1 LKYTHQVARVDET
14 QYSLKCP
21 QSPHKGRGN
30 IHHTYYRRA
39 NITCAIFISSEE
51 DNSSCML
58 KHTTVCAITFTA
70 RP

>member
-1 LKYTHQVARVDET
+1 VARVDET

-21 QSPHKGRGN
+21 KSPHKGRGN
-30 IHHTYYRRA
+30 NHHSYYRKA
-39 NITCAIFISSEE
+39 NITCAISISSSEE
-51 DNSSCML
+51 DNSSWML